1 MPNNE
6 IFIRCLL
13 IPVGK
18 EQLLL
23 PSAIVAEI
31 TAYSEPTLITKQQ
44 PDWLLGNI
52 DWRNQ
57 NIPLLAVE
65 NLLSL
70 STASSD
76 VKYRTVILYGLE
88 NLQVLPFYGLR
99 ITEIPRSF
107 MVTADNLINNPGTK
121 VRRGLAYNVK
131 LHPTD
136 DTAWLPDLTYLE
148 NLLSQFSYLPQG

>member
-1 MPNNE
+1 MPNND

-13 IPVGK
+13 IPVGE

-23 PSAIVAEI
+23 PSAIIAEI

-44 PDWLLGNI
+44 PDWLLGRI

-57 NIPLLAVE
+57 NVPLLAVE

-70 STASSD
+70 PTISSA

-99 ITEIPRSF
+99 MSEVPRSLI
-107 MVTADNLINNPGTK
+107 VTADSLINNQDAK
-121 VRRGLAYNVK
+121 VRRGLVYNIK
-131 LHPTD
+131 IHNTEE
-136 DTAWLPDLTYLE
+136 TAWLPDLTYLE
-148 NLLSQFSYLPQG
+148 SLLSQFSYPS